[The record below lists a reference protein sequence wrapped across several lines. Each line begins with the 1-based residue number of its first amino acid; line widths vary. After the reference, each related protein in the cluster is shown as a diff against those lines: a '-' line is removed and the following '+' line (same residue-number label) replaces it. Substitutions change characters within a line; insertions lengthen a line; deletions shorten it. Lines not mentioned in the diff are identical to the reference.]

1 MLTGAGW
8 AEADGGET
16 TRAGHYVDDEPY
28 WSVQAHDAREG
39 WFLIS
44 DSSAQQLFNQEK
56 VPNHCLFCLLLLVD
70 LLMEFWE
77 TEGIGNRTLHN
88 YPPPPCKE
96 NRVCFC
102 PEFLIFIIVI
112 IVYDHILLLHSIIYA
127 IVHLFFI
134 QLGLFIS
141 RIIERKHKNGQM
153 ERVTVCFF
161 NLCTSMFY
169 LLLYC
174 ITSYTFDMCKSDIT
188 YLFIYLVGGLA

>member
-88 YPPPPCKE
+88 YPPSLQGKSCM
-96 NRVCFC
+96 
-102 PEFLIFIIVI
+102 FLSRIFNFYNSHNCLRPYFIIAFYYLCYCSFI
-112 IVYDHILLLHSIIYA
+112 FHSIRPIY
-127 IVHLFFI
+127 ITHHRTKTQKWTDGKSNCL
-134 QLGLFIS
+134 
-141 RIIERKHKNGQM
+141 
-153 ERVTVCFF
+153 FF